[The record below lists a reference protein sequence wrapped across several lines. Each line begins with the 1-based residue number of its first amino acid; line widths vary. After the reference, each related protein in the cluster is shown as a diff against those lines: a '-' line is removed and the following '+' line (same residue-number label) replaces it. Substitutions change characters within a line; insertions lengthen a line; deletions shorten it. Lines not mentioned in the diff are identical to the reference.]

1 MYRIGEFSKITN
13 LSIRT
18 LRYYNDIGLLIPE
31 EVDLFTNYRYYGKRN
46 LEDVKIIKELKSID
60 IDADTRNREISFMEY
75 EVNEIESAGLKEKED
90 EQLEVQFKAMSNSQ
104 KIMESIDT
112 AYNCFDGDNENTRDL
127 QLLFMWL
134 IKRNILNI

>member
-46 LEDVKIIKELKSID
+46 LEDVKIIEELKAVGFTLEEIRDNWNNFSEKMFID
-60 IDADTRNREISFMEY
+60 RKEKLLK
-75 EVNEIESAGLKEKED
+75 EIEQNQD
-90 EQLEVQFKAMSNSQ
+90 
-104 KIMESIDT
+104 SI
-112 AYNCFDGDNENTRDL
+112 
-127 QLLFMWL
+127 
-134 IKRNILNI
+134 

>member
-46 LEDVKIIKELKSID
+46 LEDVKIIKELKAVGFTLEEIRDNWNNFSEKMFID
-60 IDADTRNREISFMEY
+60 RKEKLLK
-75 EVNEIESAGLKEKED
+75 EIEQNQDSIKKLDK
-90 EQLEVQFKAMSNSQ
+90 MRS
-104 KIMESIDT
+104 KINNDIITECVFIETKKKSI
-112 AYNCFDGDNENTRDL
+112 F
-127 QLLFMWL
+127 
-134 IKRNILNI
+134 

>member
-46 LEDVKIIKELKSID
+46 LEDVKIIEELKAVGFTLEEIRDNWNNFSEKMFID
-60 IDADTRNREISFMEY
+60 RKEKLLK
-75 EVNEIESAGLKEKED
+75 EIEQNQDSIKKLDK
-90 EQLEVQFKAMSNSQ
+90 MRS
-104 KIMESIDT
+104 KINNDIITECVFIETKKKSI
-112 AYNCFDGDNENTRDL
+112 F
-127 QLLFMWL
+127 
-134 IKRNILNI
+134 

>member
-46 LEDVKIIKELKSID
+46 LEDVKIIEELKAVGFTLEEIRDNWNNFSEKMFID
-60 IDADTRNREISFMEY
+60 RKEKLLK
-75 EVNEIESAGLKEKED
+75 EIEQNQDSIKKLDK
-90 EQLEVQFKAMSNSQ
+90 MRS
-104 KIMESIDT
+104 KINNDIITQCVFIETKKKSI
-112 AYNCFDGDNENTRDL
+112 F
-127 QLLFMWL
+127 
-134 IKRNILNI
+134 

>member
-46 LEDVKIIKELKSID
+46 LEDVKIIEELKAVGFTLEEIRDNWNNFSEKMFID
-60 IDADTRNREISFMEY
+60 RKEKLLK
-75 EVNEIESAGLKEKED
+75 EIEQNQDSIKKLDKMRSKINNDINLKE
-90 EQLEVQFKAMSNSQ
+90 
-104 KIMESIDT
+104 
-112 AYNCFDGDNENTRDL
+112 
-127 QLLFMWL
+127 
-134 IKRNILNI
+134 